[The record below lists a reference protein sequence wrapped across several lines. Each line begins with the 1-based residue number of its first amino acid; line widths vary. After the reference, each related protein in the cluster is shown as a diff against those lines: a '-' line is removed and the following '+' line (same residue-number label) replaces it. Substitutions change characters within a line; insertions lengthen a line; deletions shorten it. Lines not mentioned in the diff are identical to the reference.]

1 MWCDESS
8 CKSSCLFALLTTCYE
23 LLEEIHGSQESL
35 SSRLETPFVIVCEL
49 SPEPKYFWLTSELWL
64 FLFSSSFPS
73 ACLHLKGSG
82 DSQPNFRQLKQT
94 FFFFSITFQAFWS
107 LKHSRRARLMQTKS
121 TFANLAFILNVSK
134 RAVRMRSVAHSTSE
148 LAEMWWCDSS
158 HLTIETGMGVGF
170 SEQKTTE
177 KLNCPG

>member
-1 MWCDESS
+1 MIEEKGYKHLPSFVVVPKSYDQWALALLAIGALQIFVWCDESS

-23 LLEEIHGSQESL
+23 LLEEIRGSQESL

-49 SPEPKYFWLTSELWL
+49 SPECKYFWLTSELWL

-94 FFFFSITFQAFWS
+94 FFFFQLRF
-107 LKHSRRARLMQTKS
+107 RL
-121 TFANLAFILNVSK
+121 FGA
-134 RAVRMRSVAHSTSE
+134 
-148 LAEMWWCDSS
+148 
-158 HLTIETGMGVGF
+158 
-170 SEQKTTE
+170 
-177 KLNCPG
+177 